1 MTFASV
7 LPVILGVVLILLGIF
22 LAFSFV
28 KKKKLCIIVLI
39 PCIILIGVSL
49 VLSVKNTSATDHIQ
63 AFEAYSVD
71 DLSKT
76 NELLDQSLFVELKA
90 ETNSA
95 SPEAINHTQISN
107 FDVSFSDGVFAN
119 VKYSFLVATDIY
131 PLEKIVQINYVGDIF
146 SEPSRG
152 IGNEAYANQLISCGD
167 LKNVLSII
175 GGSEIIHDISSDSP
189 TYMELSFIGITDI
202 GNASHDVEKIYVI
215 MQNEIVPL
223 SEVENMQQA
232 SYFVFNII
240 TDTDNIWICY

>member
-63 AFEAYSVD
+63 EFEAYSVD

-76 NELLDQSLFVELKA
+76 NELLDQSLLVELKA

-95 SPEAINHTQISN
+95 SPETINHTQISN
-107 FDVSFSDGVFAN
+107 FDVSFSDGVFSN

-131 PLEKIVQINYVGDIF
+131 PLEKSVQINYVGDI
-146 SEPSRG
+146 STEPSRA
-152 IGNEAYANQLISCGD
+152 IGNEVYANQLISCGD

-175 GGSEIIHDISSDSP
+175 DGSEIVQGISSNSP
-189 TYMELSFIGITDI
+189 AYMELSFIGITDI
-202 GNASHDVEKIYVI
+202 GTASHDVEKIYVI

-223 SEVENMQQA
+223 SEVENMQQT

>member
-1 MTFASV
+1 MTFATV
-7 LPVILGVVLILLGIF
+7 LPFVLGVILILLGIF

-39 PCIILIGVSL
+39 PCIILIGVSM

-63 AFEAYSVD
+63 EFEAYSVD

-76 NELLDQSLFVELKA
+76 NELLDQSLLVELKA

-95 SPEAINHTQISN
+95 SPETINHTQISN

-131 PLEKIVQINYVGDIF
+131 PLERIVQINYVGDIF
-146 SEPSRG
+146 SEPSRA
-152 IGNEAYANQLISCGD
+152 IGNEVYANQLISCGD

-175 GGSEIIHDISSDSP
+175 DGSEIVQGISSNSP
-189 TYMELSFIGITDI
+189 AYMELSFIGITDI
-202 GNASHDVEKIYVI
+202 GTASHDVEKIYVI

-223 SEVENMQQA
+223 SEVENMQQT

>member
-1 MTFASV
+1 MTFATV
-7 LPVILGVVLILLGIF
+7 LPFVLGVILILLGMF

-28 KKKKLCIIVLI
+28 KKKKLYIIVLI
-39 PCIILIGVSL
+39 PCIILIGVSM

-63 AFEAYSVD
+63 EFEAYSVD

-107 FDVSFSDGVFAN
+107 FDVSFSDGVFSN

-146 SEPSRG
+146 TEPSRA
-152 IGNEAYANQLISCGD
+152 IGNEVYANQLISCGD

-175 GGSEIIHDISSDSP
+175 DGSEIVQGISSNSP
-189 TYMELSFIGITDI
+189 AYMELSFIGITDI
-202 GNASHDVEKIYVI
+202 GTASHDVEKIYVI

-223 SEVENMQQA
+223 SEVENMQQT